1 MIRLRPAIACL
12 ALVLLAACGGSPK
25 PRLYVLTPAEGATAP
40 AGAAFAPSIVVG
52 PVTVPEMVDQPQIVV
67 QAGGN
72 QVTLQEYHRWASP
85 LTSEIGRVIAA
96 NLGRELGATR
106 VWSYPQTALPAPDIQ
121 VIVDVRRFDSAP
133 GAGVTIDAFWT
144 VRRKAGETPQ
154 TGQSLVREPVSGADF
169 DALAAAHSRAL
180 AQVSRDIADAIR

>member
-1 MIRLRPAIACL
+1 MHLRPAIAGL
-12 ALVLLAACGGSPK
+12 ALALLAACGGSPK

-40 AGAAFAPSIVVG
+40 AGAAFASSIVVG
-52 PVTVPEMVDQPQIVV
+52 PVTVPEVLDQPQMVV
-67 QAGGN
+67 QAAGN

-96 NLGRELGATR
+96 NLARELGATR

-133 GAGVTIDAFWT
+133 GATVTIDTVWT
-144 VRRKAGETPQ
+144 VRRKSSETPQ
-154 TGQSLVREPVSGADF
+154 SGRSLVREAVSGADF
-169 DALAAAHSRAL
+169 DAIAAAHSRAL
-180 AQVSRDIADAIR
+180 AQVSRDIAAAIR